1 MKFKVIA
8 LAALMGISGM
18 AAQANELPDGPHIVT
33 SGTASVDAVPDI
45 ATLAIEVNVA
55 AKDAATAKKQADER
69 VAQYISFLELNQI
82 AKKDI
87 SSANLRTQP
96 DYDYQDGKS
105 ILKGYRAVRTVEV
118 TLRQLDKLN
127 SLLDELILS
136 MIKALPKQLRV
147 QFVPA
152 PDAAR
157 AIRDWIDEHYPDLP
171 GSGSQ
176 QKPNLPP
183 VDEDGTTVGWP
194 DLAHV
199 FTKAAI
205 ATKGAQIHPEVLGPE
220 LVERLSPYLRVTF
233 SVEQQLPAGKHPRGR
248 RHARGPIKVL
258 GVSKDLKALQRKFAA
273 QAEASARQMVK
284 KQADQAGEQGKL
296 VSQANLLHKAGAT
309 TESRATM
316 LWRGALD
323 ALRLPAERIS
333 SRWLGTEA
341 LMLASAPYK
350 STKDLVEDLQ
360 LATVKRL
367 MPNVD
372 RLSDD
377 EALAN
382 AVLDVREVYEDT
394 VYQVAHDVIAVLKA
408 YAEVDKATGGKADL
422 PMLSVLQSIRDHI
435 ATLVYP
441 GFIGRTPPDALKSL
455 SRYLRADLSRLNK
468 AKTDKNRDVKWAWQ
482 ADEARQV
489 VDKALA
495 RAKAEPAGP
504 KHEAL
509 MKQAEQARWMLEEFY
524 VSLWAQEL
532 GTKGPASL
540 NRIKKALA

>member
-1 MKFKVIA
+1 
-8 LAALMGISGM
+8 
-18 AAQANELPDGPHIVT
+18 
-33 SGTASVDAVPDI
+33 
-45 ATLAIEVNVA
+45 
-55 AKDAATAKKQADER
+55 
-69 VAQYISFLELNQI
+69 
-82 AKKDI
+82 
-87 SSANLRTQP
+87 
-96 DYDYQDGKS
+96 
-105 ILKGYRAVRTVEV
+105 
-118 TLRQLDKLN
+118 
-127 SLLDELILS
+127 

-147 QFVPA
+147 QLVPA

-205 ATKGAQIHPEVLGPE
+205 ATKGAQIHPKCWGRNWSMSFPVSQSHVL
-220 LVERLSPYLRVTF
+220 
-233 SVEQQLPAGKHPRGR
+233 VEQQLPAGKHPRGR

-341 LMLASAPYK
+341 LML
-350 STKDLVEDLQ
+350 
-360 LATVKRL
+360 
-367 MPNVD
+367 
-372 RLSDD
+372 
-377 EALAN
+377 
-382 AVLDVREVYEDT
+382 VL
-394 VYQVAHDVIAVLKA
+394 L
-408 YAEVDKATGGKADL
+408 
-422 PMLSVLQSIRDHI
+422 
-435 ATLVYP
+435 
-441 GFIGRTPPDALKSL
+441 RTSPPRIWS
-455 SRYLRADLSRLNK
+455 
-468 AKTDKNRDVKWAWQ
+468 KTCSWPRSN
-482 ADEARQV
+482 
-489 VDKALA
+489 
-495 RAKAEPAGP
+495 G
-504 KHEAL
+504 
-509 MKQAEQARWMLEEFY
+509 
-524 VSLWAQEL
+524 
-532 GTKGPASL
+532 
-540 NRIKKALA
+540 

>member
-1 MKFKVIA
+1 M
-8 LAALMGISGM
+8 
-18 AAQANELPDGPHIVT
+18 
-33 SGTASVDAVPDI
+33 
-45 ATLAIEVNVA
+45 
-55 AKDAATAKKQADER
+55 
-69 VAQYISFLELNQI
+69 
-82 AKKDI
+82 
-87 SSANLRTQP
+87 
-96 DYDYQDGKS
+96 
-105 ILKGYRAVRTVEV
+105 
-118 TLRQLDKLN
+118 
-127 SLLDELILS
+127 
-136 MIKALPKQLRV
+136 
-147 QFVPA
+147 
-152 PDAAR
+152 
-157 AIRDWIDEHYPDLP
+157 
-171 GSGSQ
+171 
-176 QKPNLPP
+176 
-183 VDEDGTTVGWP
+183 DEDGTTVGWP

-284 KQADQAGEQGKL
+284 K
-296 VSQANLLHKAGAT
+296 
-309 TESRATM
+309 
-316 LWRGALD
+316 RGALD

-422 PMLSVLQSIRDHI
+422 PIHRAHS
-435 ATLVYP
+435 P
-441 GFIGRTPPDALKSL
+441 GCAEVVEPIFE
-455 SRYLRADLSRLNK
+455 SRS
-468 AKTDKNRDVKWAWQ
+468 
-482 ADEARQV
+482 
-489 VDKALA
+489 
-495 RAKAEPAGP
+495 EPT
-504 KHEAL
+504 
-509 MKQAEQARWMLEEFY
+509 Q
-524 VSLWAQEL
+524 
-532 GTKGPASL
+532 
-540 NRIKKALA
+540 